1 MITTIRGQFT
11 GSGMILMFRISVTC
25 ASPIFGVFQGQ
36 RCNKSLRLRDKWQD
50 SHRVTRSEIQSSGD
64 RKEDFSWTEPQATST
79 KQPPENGSEFELKR
93 NARKYMKIPESLWQ
107 KQKTRRWTRN
117 ISQFYQSLKLRACGA
132 FEMKPC
138 KILMG
143 T

>member
-1 MITTIRGQFT
+1 
-11 GSGMILMFRISVTC
+11 MILMFGISLTC
-25 ASPIFGVFQGQ
+25 VSPTFGVFQGQ

-93 NARKYMKIPESLWQ
+93 NARKYMKIPDSIRKNRYNDSEFKIYQDSDSALSL
-107 KQKTRRWTRN
+107 N
-117 ISQFYQSLKLRACGA
+117 GALKLRMCSTDVNIW
-132 FEMKPC
+132 
-138 KILMG
+138 KILISDSIRL
-143 T
+143 